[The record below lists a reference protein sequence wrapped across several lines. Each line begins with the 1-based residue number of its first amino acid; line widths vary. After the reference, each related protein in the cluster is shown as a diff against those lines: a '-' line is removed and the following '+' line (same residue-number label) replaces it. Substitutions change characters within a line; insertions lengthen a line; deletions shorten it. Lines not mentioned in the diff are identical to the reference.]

1 MFTHCIEEKDRQ
13 LTSIMI
19 VNARASKPRAQA
31 GAEGEEV
38 STRLPHNLFLTNIL
52 SIVIISMLLLNQVE
66 SVESAIEPDR
76 KEIKR
81 RRPHEKTFRKVT
93 DMQSAKLMIFLPE
106 KVRKFLREAEEN
118 GETGDLNSK
127 GGGPADD
134 KCFLC
139 LKVKPIKSEF
149 DVM

>member
-93 DMQSAKLMIFLPE
+93 KMHRSANCHNSRFA
-106 KVRKFLREAEEN
+106 FTQQGAEVLARGR
-118 GETGDLNSK
+118 GERGD
-127 GGGPADD
+127 GGFEQQRWRP
-134 KCFLC
+134 C
-139 LKVKPIKSEF
+139 
-149 DVM
+149 